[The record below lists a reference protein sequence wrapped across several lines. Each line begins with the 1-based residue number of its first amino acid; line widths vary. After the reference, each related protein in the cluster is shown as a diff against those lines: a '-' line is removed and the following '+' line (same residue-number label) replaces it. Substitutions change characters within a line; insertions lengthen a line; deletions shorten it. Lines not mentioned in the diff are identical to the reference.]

1 MHRIKYS
8 VYILFFLVLQF
19 SSCKDPNEYRV
30 DTAFAD
36 YLNRFDSIATIH
48 GKNFNPKSNGLIIE
62 FANLTNN
69 NAGLTHY
76 ETPIRIE
83 IDKTYWNDI
92 SKYAGADLMK
102 EDLIFHELGHGL
114 LNRDHLNA
122 ILENGDWKSIMCGGD
137 KVNNRPWNINYR
149 GIRRAYYINELF
161 DENTAAPDF
170 SSNLLLADTTG
181 YTPTLFLSF
190 DTPSQAGWDII
201 DDTQHTTSIDNGR
214 LKFESK
220 VTETYLVYAKT
231 SIDVQSD
238 FTFEFSIQ
246 YATGDASNQYGLIF
260 GYVPASSVGIDDPIE
275 YFTINNNKKMYM
287 GNRTWYTF
295 YTELSENSVLTG
307 GKNILK
313 VVKIGQMLYY
323 FINNVYCYC
332 SEMETKQSGNHF
344 GFMVPSKG
352 TVWLDNFKI
361 SVKGAKN
368 VSSMNRVIKSVQ
380 FEMFK
385 LNINSNKINNQ

>member
-1 MHRIKYS
+1 M
-8 VYILFFLVLQF
+8 FFLLALLF
-19 SSCKDPNEYRV
+19 SSCKDPKEYRV
-30 DTAFAD
+30 DTAFAG
-36 YLNRFDSIATIH
+36 YLNRFNSIATIH
-48 GKNFNPKSNGLIIE
+48 GKNFNSKSTGLIIE
-62 FANLTNN
+62 FANLKDN

-102 EDLIFHELGHGL
+102 EDLVFHELGHGL
-114 LNRDHLNA
+114 LNRNHLNTV
-122 ILENGDWKSIMCGGD
+122 LENDDWKSIMCGGD

-149 GIRRAYYINELF
+149 GIRRDYYIKELF
-161 DENTAAPDF
+161 DESTAAPDF

-181 YTPTLFLSF
+181 YKTSIYLSF
-190 DTPSQAGWDII
+190 NSATQADAGTFI
-201 DDTQHTTSIDNGR
+201 TENGNYKTSIDNGR

-220 VTETYLVYAKT
+220 VSETYLVYAKT
-231 SIDVQSD
+231 SIDIQSD
-238 FTFEFSIQ
+238 FKFEFSIQ
-246 YATGDASNQYGLIF
+246 YSTGDSSNQYGLIF
-260 GYVPASSVGIDDPIE
+260 GYIPPNSDGINDPIE

-295 YTELSENSVLTG
+295 YTELSENSVIKG

-313 VVKIGQMLYY
+313 VVKIGKMLYY

-352 TVWLDNFKI
+352 TVWIDNFKI
-361 SVKGAKN
+361 SVKGVKN
-368 VSSMNRVIKSVQ
+368 VSSMNQVINAVQ
-380 FEMFK
+380 FEMIK
-385 LNINSNKINNQ
+385 SNYNTNKVNNQ

>member
-1 MHRIKYS
+1 MQK
-8 VYILFFLVLQF
+8 
-19 SSCKDPNEYRV
+19 
-30 DTAFAD
+30 
-36 YLNRFDSIATIH
+36 
-48 GKNFNPKSNGLIIE
+48 
-62 FANLTNN
+62 
-69 NAGLTHY
+69 
-76 ETPIRIE
+76 
-83 IDKTYWNDI
+83 
-92 SKYAGADLMK
+92 
-102 EDLIFHELGHGL
+102 
-114 LNRDHLNA
+114 
-122 ILENGDWKSIMCGGD
+122 
-137 KVNNRPWNINYR
+137 
-149 GIRRAYYINELF
+149 
-161 DENTAAPDF
+161 
-170 SSNLLLADTTG
+170 
-181 YTPTLFLSF
+181 
-190 DTPSQAGWDII
+190 
-201 DDTQHTTSIDNGR
+201 R
-214 LKFESK
+214 L
-220 VTETYLVYAKT
+220 
-231 SIDVQSD
+231 
-238 FTFEFSIQ
+238 FEFSIQ